1 MNRIGLPLF
10 TLLFMLCIPLGA
22 QQVLRDAIF
31 YYLGQEMVGFPQEK
45 MSIHTD
51 RPSYL
56 AGERIWF
63 RTHLVDALQMKQ
75 ANASRYVYVELID
88 PAAQLVKRI
97 KLRPDSLGY
106 FHGYFDVQEELPE
119 GYYTLR
125 AYTQFM
131 RNVGTDYFAHKQ
143 VLISTPATQD
153 LTPHVRLIEQG
164 SSVATVIHFSSV
176 GYADTLVPQ
185 EATIFPKGTLEED
198 GIRLKFRDG
207 VAKFTFR
214 KWEVNEQRTFLLQT
228 VYNNKVASRFL
239 SLPTDTTR
247 FAVSFFPEGGSAIVG
262 CNQRIAFKALAA
274 DGLSIEVKGEVVD
287 DLGQKCA
294 LLQSVHLG
302 MGSFVLNYQAG
313 RKYYAHC
320 LAKNGAKQTFELP
333 QPKEDAVGLAARW
346 TGDFLRLSLLQPA
359 AESRQRPLTLVAQLR
374 GLVLYANPW
383 DYNQPKIT
391 FERSFFPAGITHL
404 MLIDDKKNIV
414 SERLVFNM
422 RADVKADLTA
432 ATDKPAY
439 EPRQKVNL
447 ALTLKD
453 ALGHPLKGNFS
464 LSVVDGHDVK
474 PDSTQNILSDLL
486 LTSDLRGYIEQPLS
500 YFQGNKLQS
509 HQLDLLMMTQGWRRY
524 NIPEVVK
531 GNVTEKL
538 SYPLETSDVV
548 KGRVEGFLK
557 GLKDANLT
565 LLAIRDSLLGTH
577 VAIPDKDGYFSFDQM
592 EYPERTKYII
602 QALKSKRGSA
612 GVFLTLDS
620 VISPAQPQLKLLQP
634 RTPLLAERNYVMKMD
649 QKYTLE
655 NGMRVY
661 NLGEILVTARRKS
674 NTAGDSPYYSANV
687 SRVTS
692 RKDIEKG
699 NFSSVLDMVRLL
711 PGVAV
716 IGSEVTYRG
725 QPTLVILDNMP
736 EENFD
741 YERLIPDD
749 VGDLFFAPPTT
760 VGPVFGG
767 RGANGAIVINTR
779 RGFVEK
785 NTVNNN
791 MAIVRPIGYQQS
803 VEFYSP
809 VYDTPEKLK
818 STKPDLRSTIYWN
831 PAVTTDEHG
840 EAHISFYTADS
851 SSRYRLAVEG
861 VSAIGAIICSEQDLF

>member
-1 MNRIGLPLF
+1 M
-10 TLLFMLCIPLGA
+10 
-22 QQVLRDAIF
+22 
-31 YYLGQEMVGFPQEK
+31 
-45 MSIHTD
+45 
-51 RPSYL
+51 
-56 AGERIWF
+56 
-63 RTHLVDALQMKQ
+63 
-75 ANASRYVYVELID
+75 
-88 PAAQLVKRI
+88 
-97 KLRPDSLGY
+97 
-106 FHGYFDVQEELPE
+106 
-119 GYYTLR
+119 
-125 AYTQFM
+125 
-131 RNVGTDYFAHKQ
+131 
-143 VLISTPATQD
+143 
-153 LTPHVRLIEQG
+153 
-164 SSVATVIHFSSV
+164 
-176 GYADTLVPQ
+176 
-185 EATIFPKGTLEED
+185 
-198 GIRLKFRDG
+198 
-207 VAKFTFR
+207 
-214 KWEVNEQRTFLLQT
+214 
-228 VYNNKVASRFL
+228 
-239 SLPTDTTR
+239 
-247 FAVSFFPEGGSAIVG
+247 
-262 CNQRIAFKALAA
+262 
-274 DGLSIEVKGEVVD
+274 
-287 DLGQKCA
+287 
-294 LLQSVHLG
+294 
-302 MGSFVLNYQAG
+302 
-313 RKYYAHC
+313 
-320 LAKNGAKQTFELP
+320 
-333 QPKEDAVGLAARW
+333 
-346 TGDFLRLSLLQPA
+346 
-359 AESRQRPLTLVAQLR
+359 
-374 GLVLYANPW
+374 
-383 DYNQPKIT
+383 
-391 FERSFFPAGITHL
+391 
-404 MLIDDKKNIV
+404 
-414 SERLVFNM
+414 
-422 RADVKADLTA
+422 
-432 ATDKPAY
+432 
-439 EPRQKVNL
+439 
-447 ALTLKD
+447 
-453 ALGHPLKGNFS
+453 
-464 LSVVDGHDVK
+464 
-474 PDSTQNILSDLL
+474 
-486 LTSDLRGYIEQPLS
+486 
-500 YFQGNKLQS
+500 
-509 HQLDLLMMTQGWRRY
+509 
-524 NIPEVVK
+524 
-531 GNVTEKL
+531 
-538 SYPLETSDVV
+538 

-687 SRVTS
+687 SRVIS